1 MYKERS
7 GGGGGG
13 GSSRSEILGGA
24 IDRKRIND
32 ALNKKL
38 EKSSTSTTSR
48 AFTSKDKEPF
58 SFTSTSTAKSQ
69 LPDGFFLISSFPFLF
84 FVQICGFCGSL
95 IAFVLMIFVCSGIG
109 N

>member
-69 LPDGFFLISSFPFLF
+69 LPDGLFLIFLSNLWF
-84 FVQICGFCGSL
+84 L
-95 IAFVLMIFVCSGIG
+95 W
-109 N
+109 

>member
-7 GGGGGG
+7 GGGGG

-38 EKSSTSTTSR
+38 EKSSTSTTTSR
-48 AFTSKDKEPF
+48 VFSSKDKDPF
-58 SFTSTSTAKSQ
+58 SFTSTKTQ
-69 LPDGFFLISSFPFLF
+69 LPDGLFLSFSHL
-84 FVQICGFCGSL
+84 
-95 IAFVLMIFVCSGIG
+95 
-109 N
+109 

>member
-7 GGGGGG
+7 GGGG
-13 GSSRSEILGGA
+13 GSSRSEILGGT

-38 EKSSTSTTSR
+38 EKSSTSTSR
-48 AFTSKDKEPF
+48 VFASKDKDPF

-69 LPDGFFLISSFPFLF
+69 LPDGLFPFLLF
-84 FVQICGFCGSL
+84 SHVWFLGS
-95 IAFVLMIFVCSGIG
+95 
-109 N
+109 